1 MRWKERI
8 AVALGWIAILFALIL
23 VVLLVTCE
31 ASAENNTRG
40 AYYSAP
46 LEDRVIAWLM
56 AEPARNGRWLLRRRG
71 EEERVRQIARLA
83 DVATSDT
90 RIPPE
95 LVLALSYRESRWQ
108 EGVVGAR
115 GEIGLM
121 QIHGVALGKWRH
133 RPRVVWHPALNL
145 RLGVLHLQR
154 AVDDCLGD
162 LGWGLGKYATGECRP
177 PRNDEDTQ
185 VIAWAYEM
193 LTQEVGE

>member
-8 AVALGWIAILFALIL
+8 AVSFGWLIVAAA
-23 VVLLVTCE
+23 VVLIVFLTARECQAEE
-31 ASAENNTRG
+31 AGYRW
-40 AYYSAP
+40 P

-56 AEPARNGRWLLRRRG
+56 AEPVRNGRWLLRRRG
-71 EEERVRQIARLA
+71 EEERIRQIARLA

-115 GEIGLM
+115 GEVGLM

-133 RPRVVWHPALNL
+133 RPHVVWHPALNL

-154 AVDDCLGD
+154 AVNDCLGD

>member
-8 AVALGWIAILFALIL
+8 AVSFGWLIVVAA
-23 VVLLVTCE
+23 VVLMVFLTARECQAEE
-31 ASAENNTRG
+31 AG
-40 AYYSAP
+40 YYWP
-46 LEDRVIAWLM
+46 LEDRAIAWLM

-71 EEERVRQIARLA
+71 EEERIRQIARLA

-108 EGVVGAR
+108 EGVVGAQ
-115 GEIGLM
+115 GEVGLM

-133 RPRVVWHPALNL
+133 RPRIVWHPALNL

-154 AVDDCLGD
+154 AVNDCLGD

-193 LTQEVGE
+193 LTQEIE